1 VNAHQPKSSTAGS
14 RAIFRGVLLLGLAC
28 ATLARADDGDRPG
41 FATPH
46 TQITDV
52 VYGKKYGMAL
62 TMDVFRPTE
71 QPNGAAIAVMMSGGW
86 VSSSDMLKITPIF
99 EEPLKR
105 GYTVFAVYHGS
116 QPKYTVPEI
125 IADVKRAI
133 RFIRAHAADH
143 GIDPNRIGVTGGSAG
158 GHLSLMLGTTGDGGD
173 PKASDPV
180 DRQSSRVQAV
190 ACFFPP
196 TDFLNYGADGR
207 NAFTDDNLVKLIRVR
222 PAVEMREYDDETGRF
237 ERVDDSEKFEALLRA
252 IAPITH
258 VSPDDAPTMIVHG
271 DADQLV
277 PLQQSELIL
286 PVFKTAGVAAE
297 LIVKKGAGHSFKGM
311 EPEYARMLDWF
322 DKHLKK

>member
-1 VNAHQPKSSTAGS
+1 MNAHQPKSSTSGS
-14 RAIFRGVLLLGLAC
+14 QAFLRVVLLLALIGPASV
-28 ATLARADDGDRPG
+28 RADDGDRPV
-41 FATPH
+41 FPTPH
-46 TQITDV
+46 TQTLDV

-71 QPNGAAIAVMMSGGW
+71 KPNGAAVVVMMSGGW
-86 VSSSDMLKITPIF
+86 VSSQDMLKITPIF
-99 EEPLKR
+99 DEPLKR
-105 GYTVFAVYHGS
+105 GYTVFAVYHGA

-133 RFIRAHAADH
+133 RFIRAHAADY

-158 GHLSLMLGTTGDGGD
+158 GHLSLMLGTTGDDGD
-173 PKASDPV
+173 PNAGDPI

-196 TDFLNYGADGR
+196 TDFLNYGLEGA
-207 NAFTDDNLVKLIRVR
+207 NAFTDNTLVKMIRVR
-222 PAVEMREYDDETGRF
+222 PAVDIHEYDEITGRF
-237 ERVDDSEKFEALLRA
+237 ERVDDSEKFKTLLRE

-258 VSPDDAPTMIVHG
+258 VTADDAPTMIVHG

-277 PLQQSELIL
+277 PLQQSQLIMPL
-286 PVFKTAGVAAE
+286 FEKAGVPAE
-297 LIVKKGAGHSFKGM
+297 LIVKRGGGHAFNGM

-322 DKHLKK
+322 DKYLLK

>member
-1 VNAHQPKSSTAGS
+1 MSAHQPKSSTA
-14 RAIFRGVLLLGLAC
+14 AILQGLLLLVLVSL
-28 ATLARADDGDRPG
+28 TNARADDGDRPE
-41 FATPH
+41 FTTPH
-46 TQITDV
+46 TQVIDV
-52 VYGKKYGMAL
+52 VYGKKHGMAL

-71 QPNGAAIAVMMSGGW
+71 NPNGAAVVVMMSGGW

-99 EEPLKR
+99 EGPLKR

-125 IADVKRAI
+125 ISDVKRAI
-133 RFIRAHAADH
+133 RFIRAHAADY
-143 GIDPNRIGVTGGSAG
+143 GIDPDRIGVTGGSAG
-158 GHLSLMLGTTGDGGD
+158 GHLSLMLGTAGDDGD
-173 PKASDPV
+173 PKASDPI

-196 TDFLNYGADGR
+196 TDFLNYGAR
-207 NAFTDDNLVKLIRVR
+207 NKNAFTDNTLVKLIRVR
-222 PAVEMREYDDETGRF
+222 PAVDIRDYDEVSGRF
-237 ERVDDSEKFEALLRA
+237 ERVDDPEKFEALLRK

-258 VSPDDAPTMIVHG
+258 VTADDAPTMIVHG

-286 PVFKTAGVAAE
+286 PLFKKAGVPAE
-297 LIVKKGAGHSFKGM
+297 LIVKKGAGHSFQGM

-322 DKHLKK
+322 DKYLTK